1 MNPTQS
7 SSSWDGKGKGSPL
20 GYRIFIAL
28 ISRVGVLPA
37 YALVLPACL
46 RYVLFDKASRTALNQ
61 FRARLGLGRYPGAL
75 LGHFYAFGISLVDR
89 FAFLLLPRPPF
100 RYRSSGENRIQEA
113 LNAGKG
119 AILLGAHLG
128 NWEIAGNLLHD
139 RLNTPLHAVMLDNER
154 EALRQASHSVLS
166 RRRIS
171 IVPLVADSPDTVL
184 QLLQALR
191 RNELVAMLGD
201 RVFDGKSEQI
211 EFLGA
216 PAPFPSGPFAL
227 AAASGAPIVP
237 ISVIKQGLH
246 TYRFSAYE
254 PIHLAELPRPRRREA
269 IIEAMTTY
277 ARILEGQCRQHPH
290 QWFNFF
296 PFWPQR

>member
-1 MNPTQS
+1 MNPAQS
-7 SSSWDGKGKGSPL
+7 TSSWDGKGKGSAL

-28 ISRVGVLPA
+28 IGRLGVLPA
-37 YALVLPACL
+37 YVLVLPACL
-46 RYVLFDKASRTALNQ
+46 RYVFFDKASRSALKQ
-61 FRARLGLGRYPGAL
+61 FRARLGLGRYPGSL
-75 LGHFYAFGISLVDR
+75 LPHFYAFGISLVDR
-89 FAFLLLPRPPF
+89 FAFLLLKRPPF
-100 RYRSSGENRIQEA
+100 RYRYCFEQRIQDA
-113 LNAGKG
+113 LGQGNG

-139 RLNTPLHAVMLDNER
+139 RLSTPLHALMVDNER
-154 EALRQASHSVLS
+154 QALRQASHSALS
-166 RRRIS
+166 RRRIN

-201 RVFDGKSEQI
+201 RVFDGKSENI
-211 EFLGA
+211 DFLGS

-237 ISVIKQGLH
+237 VSVIKQGVR
-246 TYRFSAYE
+246 TYCFSAYE
-254 PIHLAELPRPRRREA
+254 PIRLAQLPRSQRRA
-269 IIEAMTTY
+269 ALLEAMQSY
-277 ARILEGQCRQHPH
+277 AHILEQQCRTHPY

-296 PFWPQR
+296 PFWPTA